1 MAIDNENRYVP
12 EEDSREKNV
21 KLFREDAEKILN
33 DQYNGME
40 FEDIVSCFN
49 DEDIKYWNKLLNELS
64 ERIDF
69 NKEKLSDKEIIVMKA
84 KFIGEMTM
92 YASLGQDRK
101 DAKSYREMEK

>member
-1 MAIDNENRYVP
+1 MAIDNENRFVP

-21 KLFREDAEKILN
+21 KLFTKDAEKILD

-40 FEDIVSCFN
+40 IQDIVSCFEE
-49 DEDIKYWNKLLNELS
+49 EDVKYWNKLLNELA
-64 ERIDF
+64 ERIDY
-69 NKEKLSDKEIIVMKA
+69 NKKTLSEKEIIVMKA

-101 DAKSYREMEK
+101 DAKSYREMGK